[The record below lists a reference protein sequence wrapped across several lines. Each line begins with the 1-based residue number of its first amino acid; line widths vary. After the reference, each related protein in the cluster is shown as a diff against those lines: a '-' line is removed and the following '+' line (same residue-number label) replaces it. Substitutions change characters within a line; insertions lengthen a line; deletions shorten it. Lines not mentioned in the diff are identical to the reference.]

1 VGFLGVV
8 TSQKAAKKRQK
19 DILGNTDVAMGVL
32 STSMTYRTFVIKASY
47 FLIFLSFEDRL
58 IPIFEFIKD

>member
-1 VGFLGVV
+1 MCSEF
-8 TSQKAAKKRQK
+8 SFFRYKF
-19 DILGNTDVAMGVL
+19 ISSDVLKVFQRALAMGVL